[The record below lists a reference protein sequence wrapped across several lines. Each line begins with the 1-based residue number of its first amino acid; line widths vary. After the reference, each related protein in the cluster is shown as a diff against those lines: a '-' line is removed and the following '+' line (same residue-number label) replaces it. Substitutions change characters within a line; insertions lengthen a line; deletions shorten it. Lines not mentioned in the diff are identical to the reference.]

1 MGVWLNCI
9 SFLAKNPTKF
19 SNTTIDIKIIV
30 PPNKFCNLWYFCLI
44 IAYPQSNTQGYNP
57 MKKFT
62 ALSLA
67 FCTVL
72 AMTSQATT
80 TPIVSPEADTSI
92 QITVADEQNATA
104 TADTTTADTTTTNS
118 SEPVAPETP
127 TTPTISPQ
135 VQKLIQLYPRLV
147 ARIQPHGK
155 ICFEGEECDVNISV
169 LTASA
174 DGSPRDGQTIYKA
187 VCHTCHATGLVGA
200 PKYGNQGDWASRIA
214 KGKDTLYHNAI
225 NGFNA
230 MPARGGADIPDEE
243 VQNAVDYMIE
253 AAS

>member
-1 MGVWLNCI
+1 
-9 SFLAKNPTKF
+9 
-19 SNTTIDIKIIV
+19 
-30 PPNKFCNLWYFCLI
+30 
-44 IAYPQSNTQGYNP
+44 

-67 FCTVL
+67 FCTIL
-72 AMTSQATT
+72 AVTSQATT
-80 TPIVSPEADTSI
+80 TPIVSQETDTAT
-92 QITVADEQNATA
+92 QTTAADEQNTAPTDVATA
-104 TADTTTADTTTTNS
+104 TADTIETNATETNTTETNS
-118 SEPVAPETP
+118 GSEPATPPETP

-155 ICFEGEECDVNISV
+155 ICFEGEDCDVSISV

-187 VCHTCHATGLVGA
+187 VCHTCHETGLVGA

-214 KGKDTLYHNAI
+214 KGKDTLYQNAI